1 MGLSL
6 ASSVGLVGHN
16 VLVESIFVGFQLYIP
31 RKQIRIEAEIF
42 SFFFIGKFMDRVT
55 DALDEIKKRKE
66 KMREIDKYFFNCT
79 RMEQAL
85 SSIKYLFSFIRLLLR
100 TFD

>member
-6 ASSVGLVGHN
+6 ASSVGLLGHN
-16 VLVESIFVGFQLYIP
+16 VLVESIFVGFQLHIP

-55 DALDEIKKRKE
+55 GALDEIKKRKE
-66 KMREIDKYFFNCT
+66 KST
-79 RMEQAL
+79 RSTNI
-85 SSIKYLFSFIRLLLR
+85 SSTVHGWNKL
-100 TFD
+100 